1 MLGECNGFRSLLGS
15 EVGVGVGMR
24 DGPKQRLGVSWF
36 VFWINVL
43 CMIVFFLCSEIEFC
57 Y

>member
-24 DGPKQRLGVSWF
+24 DGPKQRLG
-36 VFWINVL
+36 
-43 CMIVFFLCSEIEFC
+43 
-57 Y
+57 